1 MHPVLFH
8 LPGGFAVRSFGVMVA
23 LGFLLSTWILSR
35 LVARTSDRPQEDIAS
50 YGAVSV
56 WVLVG
61 IVLGARLAY
70 VIVEIA
76 KGSETGQQYLDQPF
90 TILAIWEGGL
100 VMYGGLFG
108 GIAAGVWRVRREGL
122 PAAHSLDLGLTAA
135 FFGYAVGRVGCLL
148 VGDDYGK
155 TVPERFRD
163 LPFPIT
169 LRVPDPLPQHS
180 LFGAEN
186 AGQLLWATQVWMA
199 ANGLLL
205 GLAGLALLFRRRY
218 PGQVALVLILGY
230 SITRSLIEIFRG
242 DEVRGVWLGGAV
254 STSQLISIATGIVAV
269 VLLVGLR
276 RRTGDP
282 VFRAREVAP

>member
-23 LGFLLSTWILSR
+23 LGFLLSSWILSR
-35 LVARTSDRPQEDIAS
+35 LVRRTSDDPERDAAS

-56 WVLVG
+56 WVLIG

-76 KGSETGQQYLDQPF
+76 KGSDTGQQYLHEPW

-108 GIAAGVWRVRREGL
+108 GIAAGVWRVRRERL
-122 PAAHSLDLGLTAA
+122 PVGHSLDLGLTAA
-135 FFGYAVGRVGCLL
+135 FFGYALGRIGCLL

-155 TVPERFRD
+155 LVPERFRD

-169 LRVPDPLPQHS
+169 LRVPDPLPEHS

-199 ANGLLL
+199 ANGLVLGLL
-205 GLAGLALLFRRRY
+205 GLALLRRQRFG
-218 PGQVALVLILGY
+218 GQVGLILILGY
-230 SITRSLIEIFRG
+230 SITRSAIEVFRG
-242 DEVRGVWLGGAV
+242 DAVRGVWFGGAV
-254 STSQLISIATGIVAV
+254 STSQLISIATGVAAL
-269 VLLVGLR
+269 VLLVALR
-276 RRTGDP
+276 RRADEP
-282 VFRAREVAP
+282 AFRAREVAP